1 MRSTVLVLLAALA
14 TAANAA
20 PTLSF
25 EPANPTPADTI
36 VLTIRDSAPTCPFF
50 VVASTRFAPPNEI
63 RLVVSHIGDCGFAPF
78 SEAKATLGQLPAG
91 TYTVFVTDNAPDIT
105 PPPGYTQQL
114 TVSFP
119 AGAGGPTAA
128 APLENYAGHYLT
140 GHAGE
145 GVFIEQFGEKSFL
158 ALATY
163 DAEGRPEW
171 LVMPDGRWRYN
182 AFRTRFEFSGSM
194 YRTRRGQ
201 ESPPAIHATP
211 LGAGVWYPAGF
222 ETAMFEA
229 TIDGRIVTR
238 TLSRFRF

>member
-1 MRSTVLVLLAALA
+1 VRFTVLVLLASLGM
-14 TAANAA
+14 AAHAA

-36 VLTIRDSAPTCPFF
+36 VLTIRDSSPTCPVFAP
-50 VVASTRFAPPNEI
+50 ASTRFAPPNEI

-78 SEAKATLGQLPAG
+78 SEARATLGQLPAG
-91 TYTVFVTDNAPDIT
+91 TYNVVVTDNAPGIT
-105 PPPGYTQQL
+105 PPPGYTQPL

-119 AGAGGPTAA
+119 AGAGGPNAA

-140 GHAGE
+140 GQNGE
-145 GVFIEQFGEKSFL
+145 GVFIEQFGDKSFL
-158 ALATY
+158 ALASY
-163 DAEGRPEW
+163 DSEGRPEW

-182 AFRTRFEFSGSM
+182 AIRSRFEFAGSM

-238 TLSRFRF
+238 TLRRFRF